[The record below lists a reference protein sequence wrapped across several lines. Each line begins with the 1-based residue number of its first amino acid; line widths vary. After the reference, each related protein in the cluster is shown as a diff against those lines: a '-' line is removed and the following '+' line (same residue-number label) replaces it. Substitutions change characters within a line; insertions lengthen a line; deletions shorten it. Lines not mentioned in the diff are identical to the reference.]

1 MRFPAAAQAMADTV
15 HSDQTS
21 SGLPLR
27 VPLANLIPGSMDG
40 NRQAGNG
47 KPGYQ
52 PEAGYQA
59 DRRETQP
66 PTQGW
71 QPRTPEIARSRLS
84 GFQRGVRRGKSQQT
98 TPRVGEGSD
107 R

>member
-1 MRFPAAAQAMADTV
+1 MADPV
-15 HSDQTS
+15 HSDQTA

-40 NRQAGNG
+40 NRQAGSG

-52 PEAGYQA
+52 PEAGYQAQPGYQA